1 MSAPPVSAESLELDR
16 PPFAVVAALGPEQVA
31 DEMVACFVRLG
42 ARPDRLEHAHA
53 LALQSIA
60 TADDGKGGDRAVAKG
75 AKAGGKGSDTAGG
88 KGGAQGKGAPPMDA
102 LARAGRAIAR
112 DIDRGV
118 GVGVAA
124 GYHNPQHFLEVML
137 STRYLARLVGLD
149 ARRSACVVTAGLIH
163 DFHHDGSRGASAPF
177 RLELLAL
184 EKAAPYLNEAGVDA
198 DTRASL
204 EALVLATEPRTGVPY
219 ARACWLHHR
228 GLAGAAARSPGLP
241 RGIELLARDAEF
253 AADAVLLAE
262 ADVLPSIGLTLAHA
276 DKLQARLAAEWG
288 VALGRDDKLQFIDR
302 MVSEIAVAKFFI
314 PNVQRLR
321 QSYARAA

>member
-1 MSAPPVSAESLELDR
+1 MPQSMSAPPVTADSLELDR

-31 DEMVACFVRLG
+31 DEMVACFARLG
-42 ARPDRLEHAHA
+42 ARPDRLAHAHE
-53 LALQSIA
+53 LALRSI
-60 TADDGKGGDRAVAKG
+60 GGNGVAKG
-75 AKAGGKGSDTAGG
+75 SGKRA
-88 KGGAQGKGAPPMDA
+88 APAKGASAMDA
-102 LARAGRAIAR
+102 LAHAGRAIAR

-118 GVGVAA
+118 GIGVAA

-149 ARRSACVVTAGLIH
+149 ARRSLRVVTAGLIH
-163 DFHHDGSRGASAPF
+163 DFHHDGSRGAAAPF

-184 EKAAPYLNEAGVDA
+184 EKAAPYLAEAGIDA
-198 DTRASL
+198 DTRAGL

-228 GLAGAAARSPGLP
+228 GLGSAAAPSPGLP
-241 RGIELLARDAEF
+241 RGIEPLARDAEL

-288 VALGRDDKLQFIDR
+288 MALGRDDKLQFIDR
-302 MVSEIAVAKFFI
+302 MVSEISIAKFFI

-321 QSYARAA
+321 QSYARAG

>member
-1 MSAPPVSAESLELDR
+1 MSAQPVTAESLELDR

-31 DEMVACFVRLG
+31 DEMVACFARLG
-42 ARPDRLEHAHA
+42 ARPDRLAHAHA
-53 LALQSIA
+53 LALQSIG
-60 TADDGKGGDRAVAKG
+60 TADLGKGLGKGG
-75 AKAGGKGSDTAGG
+75 GKGRVSG
-88 KGGAQGKGAPPMDA
+88 KGTSAMDA
-102 LARAGRAIAR
+102 LARAGRAIAC

-118 GVGVAA
+118 GIGVAA

-137 STRYLARLVGLD
+137 STRYLARLAGLD
-149 ARRSACVVTAGLIH
+149 APRSARVVTAGLIH

-184 EKAAPYLNEAGVDA
+184 EKATPYLNEAGVDA
-198 DTRASL
+198 DTRANL

-228 GLAGAAARSPGLP
+228 GLGGAAARSQGLP
-241 RGIELLARDAEF
+241 LGIELLARDAEL

-288 VALGRDDKLQFIDR
+288 MALGRDDKLQFIDR
-302 MVSEIAVAKFFI
+302 MVGEITVAKFFI

>member
-1 MSAPPVSAESLELDR
+1 MSAQPVSAEAHELDR

-31 DEMVACFVRLG
+31 DEMVACFARLG

-53 LALQSIA
+53 LALRSIGVVE
-60 TADDGKGGDRAVAKG
+60 DGQGIGQGVAKRDSRTAA
-75 AKAGGKGSDTAGG
+75 AKAGGKDASTDKASS
-88 KGGAQGKGAPPMDA
+88 PMGA

-112 DIDRGV
+112 DIDRGI
-118 GVGVAA
+118 GVGITA

-137 STRYLARLVGLD
+137 STRYLARLAGLD
-149 ARRSACVVTAGLIH
+149 ARRSARVVTAGLIH

-184 EKAAPYLNEAGVDA
+184 EKAAPYLNHAGIDA
-198 DTRASL
+198 DSRTSL

-219 ARACWLHHR
+219 ARACWLRHR
-228 GLAGAAARSPGLP
+228 GLGGAAQRSPGLP
-241 RGIELLARDAEF
+241 RGIEPLELDAEL

-276 DKLQARLAAEWG
+276 DKLQARLSAEWG
-288 VALGRDDKLQFIDR
+288 MALGRDDKLQFIDR
-302 MVSEIAVAKFFI
+302 MVSEITVAKFFI
-314 PNVQRLR
+314 PNMQRLR
-321 QSYARAA
+321 ESYARAS